1 LEHLRVVFEVL
12 KTNKL
17 FTKINKCKFVVIQ
30 VDYLGHIVLDKGMSI
45 DPIKIKVVVEWPILK
60 NKMEV
65 KRFLGLA
72 NYFRW
77 FMKFLF

>member
-77 FMKFLF
+77 FMKILF